1 MASRW
6 ISTTS
11 DAATSILDA
20 LRANT
25 LGSAYFSHDDHQLG
39 SIEVG
44 KFADLAV
51 LSEDYLDIP
60 EEDIKNL
67 RSVLTLLNGNV
78 VYADPDAGSDS
89 DAL

>member
-1 MASRW
+1 MSR
-6 ISTTS
+6 TS

-20 LRANT
+20 LRTNT

-39 SIEVG
+39 SMQVG

-60 EEDIKNL
+60 EEGIKGL
-67 RSVLTLLNGNV
+67 RSVLTLLDGEV
-78 VYADPDAGSDS
+78 VYADPVAGFDP
-89 DAL
+89 DDF